1 MRAPTRSA
9 RRRLARAAAGFQV
22 PTGTVCAQALSGQ
35 RPALTLR
42 PVDNSDVASTG
53 SAAS

>member
-9 RRRLARAAAGFQV
+9 RRRPARAVAAFQV
-22 PTGTVCAQALSGQ
+22 PTGTACAQALSG
-35 RPALTLR
+35 RRSALTLR

-53 SAAS
+53 CAAS